1 MCSLSLSEPE
11 ILSGASD
18 LSIHYPL
25 REQINEYT
33 CFSSGSGKCLAE
45 PRPMSG
51 GACTSD
57 VFLCGNSVCLVQVL
71 SLVPWRASGMSCIM
85 DTFLSKTRFIFYT
98 LTHLCLSAVDHWGI
112 SPGLCPLPCV
122 ASLFSLWCRGLCSVL
137 PLSALTGWPGPRHCL
152 CKGIGDTVCAHL
164 KWSCCRQ
171 ESKFNKYGTQ

>member
-1 MCSLSLSEPE
+1 MIQGHEKWPEKPVVSPTALALMCSLSLSEPE

-85 DTFLSKTRFIFYT
+85 DTFLSKTCFIFCT
-98 LTHLCLSAVDHWGI
+98 LPTS
-112 SPGLCPLPCV
+112 
-122 ASLFSLWCRGLCSVL
+122 ASLLLTTEAFPPDCVLFHVL
-137 PLSALTGWPGPRHCL
+137 PLCSLSDAG
-152 CKGIGDTVCAHL
+152 VCVQ
-164 KWSCCRQ
+164 CCR
-171 ESKFNKYGTQ
+171 SVP